1 MSEKAPLLELRDL
14 GVSFPVGG
22 MLSKSA
28 LRAVHQ
34 ADIVVDRGE
43 IVAIVGESG
52 SGKSTIAR
60 LVCRLEQPTAGR
72 ILLDGEDVLAREPR
86 RASRRY
92 RQRVQMIF
100 QDPFGSLNP
109 VHKVGYHVARP
120 LGIHRRISG
129 KALRAKT
136 IELLETVGL
145 RPGEDYI
152 DEYPHSLSGGQR
164 QRVAIARALASEPDL
179 IFADEP
185 TSMLDVSI
193 RMDVLRLLGRLRDE
207 RGTAIVFITHDLAA
221 ARTLADRIV
230 VLYAGQL
237 VEEAPADD
245 LIQSPAHPY
254 AKLLVTAAPKPGRTD
269 GLDSPLPANPG
280 APRNLDPSPGC
291 PFASRC
297 REVMDVCRSV
307 MPDWTT
313 PEGAAEGHRTR
324 CHLYG
329 DAAPETVLDP
339 H

>member
-1 MSEKAPLLELRDL
+1 VNEKSPLLELEGL

-22 MLSKSA
+22 MLTRSA
-28 LRAVHQ
+28 LRAVHR

-60 LVCRLEQPTAGR
+60 LVCRLEQPTEGR
-72 ILLDGEDVLAREPR
+72 ILLDGVDILARERR
-86 RASRRY
+86 RASRTY
-92 RQRVQMIF
+92 RRRVQMIF

-120 LGIHRRISG
+120 LAIHGRAARREV
-129 KALRAKT
+129 RAKT

-145 RPGEDYI
+145 RPGEDFV

-221 ARTLADRIV
+221 ARTLADRII

-237 VEEAPADD
+237 VEEAPADA
-245 LIQSPAHPY
+245 LIQGPAHPY
-254 AKLLVTAAPKPGRTD
+254 AKLLVAAAPKPGRTD
-269 GLDSPLPANPG
+269 GLDRPLPANPG
-280 APRNLDPSPGC
+280 APRNVDPPPGC
-291 PFASRC
+291 PFAARC
-297 REVMDVCRSV
+297 REVMDVCRST

-313 PEGAAEGHRTR
+313 PADGAEGHRTR
-324 CHLYG
+324 CHLHG
-329 DAAPETVLDP
+329 DATPGAQTES
-339 H
+339 

>member
-1 MSEKAPLLELRDL
+1 MNEKAPLLQLRGL

-22 MLSKSA
+22 MLSRSA

-34 ADIVVDRGE
+34 ADITVDRHE
-43 IVAIVGESG
+43 IVALVGESG

-60 LVCRLEQPTAGR
+60 LVCRLERPTEGR
-72 ILLDGEDVLAREPR
+72 ILLDGEDVLDREPR

-120 LGIHRRISG
+120 LAIHGRSSRREL
-129 KALRAKT
+129 AAKT

-145 RPGEDYI
+145 RPGEDFV

-179 IFADEP
+179 IIADEP

-193 RMDVLRLLGRLRDE
+193 RMDILRLLGRLRDE

-221 ARTLADRIV
+221 ARTLADRIF
-230 VLYAGQL
+230 VLYAGRL
-237 VEEAPADD
+237 VEEAPADA
-245 LIQSPAHPY
+245 LIGDPKHPY
-254 AKLLVTAAPKPGRTD
+254 AKLLVAAAPKPGRTD
-269 GLDSPLPANPG
+269 GLQSPLPAEPG
-280 APRNLDPSPGC
+280 APQTVDPPPGC

-307 MPDWTT
+307 MPEWTT
-313 PEGAAEGHRTR
+313 PPGAAKGHRTR

-329 DAAPETVLDP
+329 EPQ
-339 H
+339 

>member
-1 MSEKAPLLELRDL
+1 MSEKPPLLELRGL
-14 GVSFPVGG
+14 GVSYPVGA
-22 MLSKSA
+22 MLSPSF
-28 LRAVHQ
+28 LRAVHR
-34 ADIVVDRGE
+34 ADLVVDRGE

-60 LVCRLEQPTAGR
+60 LVCRLDQPTEGR
-72 ILLDGEDVLAREPR
+72 ILLDGEDVLARERR
-86 RASRRY
+86 RASREY
-92 RQRVQMIF
+92 RRRVQMIF

-109 VHKVGYHVARP
+109 VHKVGYHVSRP
-120 LGIHRRISG
+120 LAIHGRASRRE
-129 KALRAKT
+129 LRAKT

-145 RPGEDYI
+145 RPGTDVV

-164 QRVAIARALASEPDL
+164 QRVAIARALATEPDL

-221 ARTLADRIV
+221 ARTLADRIL

-237 VEEAPADD
+237 VEEAPADA
-245 LIQSPAHPY
+245 LIQDPAHPY
-254 AKLLVTAAPKPGRTD
+254 AKLLVAAAPKPGRTD
-269 GLDSPLPANPG
+269 GLDSPLPADPG
-280 APRNLDPSPGC
+280 APQNLDPPPGC

-297 REVMDVCRSV
+297 REVMDVCRAT

-313 PEGAAEGHRTR
+313 PAGFAAGHRTR
-324 CHLYG
+324 CHLHG
-329 DAAPETVLDP
+329 DAAP
-339 H
+339 